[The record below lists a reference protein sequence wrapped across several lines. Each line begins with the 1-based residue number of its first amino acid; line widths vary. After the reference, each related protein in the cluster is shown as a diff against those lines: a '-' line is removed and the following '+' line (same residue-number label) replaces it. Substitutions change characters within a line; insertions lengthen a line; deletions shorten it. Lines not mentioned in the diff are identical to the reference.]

1 MADDETFADPAGQI
15 PALVHIY
22 FAELCATVRTWDARL
37 DHGIGEMMVL
47 RLEVK
52 HLTEA
57 LDEAISAHRLKPPPA
72 PYWLRLPAAERSK
85 RLAELHSWV
94 EDFLRVHYPG
104 YTSGL
109 RDCWPNHPEAVWELS
124 TVMTEWLRVYGD
136 EDNRDLS
143 AALWWH
149 ERWLPGVLA
158 RLLKAIPCDEA
169 GCRRLRPQENTNW
182 RSHDEQQ

>member
-1 MADDETFADPAGQI
+1 
-15 PALVHIY
+15 
-22 FAELCATVRTWDARL
+22 
-37 DHGIGEMMVL
+37 MVL

-52 HLTEA
+52 HLAEA
-57 LDEAISAHRLKPPPA
+57 LDEAISARRLKPPPA

-104 YTSGL
+104 YISGL

-136 EDNRDLS
+136 EDNPDLS

-158 RLLKAIPCDEA
+158 RLLRAIPCDEA
-169 GCRRLRPQENTNW
+169 GCRRPRPRENTNW
-182 RSHDEQQ
+182 GSHDEQQ

>member
-22 FAELCATVRTWDARL
+22 FAELCATVRMWDARL

-57 LDEAISAHRLKPPPA
+57 LDEAISKRRLKPPPA

-109 RDCWPNHPEAVWELS
+109 RDCWPN
-124 TVMTEWLRVYGD
+124 
-136 EDNRDLS
+136 
-143 AALWWH
+143 
-149 ERWLPGVLA
+149 
-158 RLLKAIPCDEA
+158 
-169 GCRRLRPQENTNW
+169 
-182 RSHDEQQ
+182 

>member
-57 LDEAISAHRLKPPPA
+57 LDEAISKRRLKPPPA

-169 GCRRLRPQENTNW
+169 GCRRAQRQE
-182 RSHDEQQ
+182 SG

>member
-1 MADDETFADPAGQI
+1 MADDETPADPAGQI
-15 PALVHIY
+15 PALVHLVN
-22 FAELCATVRTWDARL
+22 ELRTTVRTWDARL
-37 DHGIGEMMVL
+37 DQGIGEMMVL

-57 LDEAISAHRLKPPPA
+57 LDEAISARRLKPPPA

-169 GCRRLRPQENTNW
+169 GCRRPRPHENTNW